1 MRKVALVLVV
11 GLVLALAVGGVRLHA
26 YNPGAHI
33 YIAQHSLGTLGPNFD
48 YGALASDIVWY
59 ANPASPGYALWLQA
73 HTFDD
78 LSSLANTF
86 LEQRFAKGWMTHNE
100 VWGADSFAHGP
111 NGYVVLKAGQLAQVF
126 PDVPFLQGYDNPLGH
141 SAIEMAIDL
150 LLKRQ
155 DPMLGAKV
163 ISATLLRSPDGP
175 ELLVQQGVTDAA
187 TLTAAESVFRDL
199 LVRYGSALAL
209 PAPLDRQAMAQLA
222 SQIAKQI
229 YQTDV
234 SPQQAA
240 VILNVAIQ
248 LCKTDYLPP
257 INWAIASVRNHM

>member
-1 MRKVALVLVV
+1 MKKIALVPVV
-11 GLVLALAVGGVRLHA
+11 GLVLVLAVGGVRLSA

-48 YGALASDIVWY
+48 YGALAPDIVWY
-59 ANPASPGYALWLQA
+59 ANPASPNYALWLQA

-78 LSSLANTF
+78 LSSLARTF
-86 LEQRFAKGWMTHNE
+86 FGQRFAKGWMTHNE
-100 VWGADSFAHGP
+100 IWGADSFAHGP

-126 PDVPFLQGYDNPLGH
+126 LNVPFLQGYDNPLGH

-155 DPMLGAKV
+155 DPMLGSKV
-163 ISATLLRSPDGP
+163 IGAALLRSPDGP
-175 ELLVQQGVTDAA
+175 ELLVQQRLTNDA

-199 LVRYGSALAL
+199 LVRYGSALAF

-222 SQIAKQI
+222 SQIAKQA
-229 YQTDV
+229 YQADV

-240 VILNVAIQ
+240 VILDVALQ
-248 LCKTDYLPP
+248 LCKSDYLPP
-257 INWAIASVRNHM
+257 INHAIASVKSHM

>member
-1 MRKVALVLVV
+1 MRRVALGSVV
-11 GLVLALAVGGVRLHA
+11 GLVLVLAVGGVRLHA

-33 YIAQHSLGTLGPNFD
+33 YIVQRSLGTLGPNVD

-59 ANPASPGYALWLQA
+59 ANPPTLDWVAA

-78 LSSLANTF
+78 LSSFADTF
-86 LEQRFAKGWMTHNE
+86 LERRFAKGWMTHNE
-100 VWGADSFAHGP
+100 LWGADAFAHGP
-111 NGYVVLKAGQLAQVF
+111 NGYVVLKAGQLAQLF
-126 PDVPFLQGYDNPLGH
+126 PSVPFLQGYDNPLGH

-155 DPMLGAKV
+155 DPLLGSKV
-163 ISATLLRSPDGP
+163 MSAALWRSPDGP
-175 ELLVQQGVTDAA
+175 ELLVQQGLTDAA
-187 TLTAAESVFRDL
+187 TLTAAEGVFRDL
-199 LVRYGSALAL
+199 LVRYGWALAL

-222 SQIAKQI
+222 SQIAKQV

-240 VILNVAIQ
+240 VILNAAIQ
-248 LCKTDYLPP
+248 LCRSDYLIP
-257 INWAIASVRNHM
+257 INQAIASVRNNM